1 MVSESGLSNVSFTA
15 TLLAELSGLEGTI
28 RSSQDSSSSL
38 GHFQGIEQSTRVVEG
53 WVNVSEQVDPLP
65 ESVIMRSR
73 NVGSLLCGKQSELV
87 SAKVVELSIWEG
99 SHAQRFDEDPVV
111 KSYRDG

>member
-15 TLLAELSGLEGTI
+15 TLLAELPGLEGTI

-53 WVNVSEQVDPLP
+53 WVDPLP